1 MQDLELVF
9 IGFGTVG
16 QGFAKLLNRKKKYLE
31 ETHSLRTKVTAIV
44 DEVLGSVIDPSGID
58 LGDIIGRL
66 DRDGRI
72 SGENDVDVVKVIRNS
87 AADVVIE
94 VTFTDIDTGEPATSF
109 IKEAL
114 TSGKHVISTNKGPPA
129 LAMKELEGLAK
140 ENGVY
145 YRYEGTVLSGT
156 PCLNLSSEAMR
167 GVDVRSIRGI
177 LNGTCN
183 YILEEMEKGT
193 SYDRALNT
201 AQELGYAEADPTA
214 DVEGFD
220 AATKIVILANKLMNA
235 NLSVS
240 DVDRSGIVGLTADE
254 INRSDESGLKTKLIA
269 SAHRKNGKVNLQVGV
284 NELTLDDPLASVNGV
299 LNAATFST
307 DSLGDVTIIGPGAG
321 SEATAQALFT
331 DLLAINDKLTNLE
344 V

>member
-1 MQDLELVF
+1 MQELKLAF

-16 QGFAKLLNRKKKYLE
+16 QGFARLLQSKESILIE
-31 ETHSLRTKVTAIV
+31 EH
-44 DEVLGSVIDPSGID
+44 D
-58 LGDIIGRL
+58 L
-66 DRDGRI
+66 
-72 SGENDVDVVKVIRNS
+72 K
-87 AADVVIE
+87 IE
-94 VTFTDIDTGEPATSF
+94 VTTIIDKVMGMVVDPGGVDLANVLARVERDGKISNEMEVDSRQMIKDGNFDVLVEVSFTDIETAEPAISF
-109 IKEAL
+109 IKAAL
-114 TSGKHVISTNKGPPA
+114 QSGKHVISTNKGPPA

-167 GVDVRSIRGI
+167 GVSIHSIRGI

-183 YILEEMEKGT
+183 YILEEMEQGT
-193 SYDRALNT
+193 GYEQALNT

-235 NLSVS
+235 NLRVS
-240 DVDRSGIVGLTADE
+240 DVDRSGIVGLTTDE
-254 INRSDESGLKTKLIA
+254 IKKPDESGFKTKLIA
-269 SAHRKNGKVNLQVGV
+269 SAHRKNEKVNLQVGV
-284 NELTLDDPLASVNGV
+284 NKLTLADPLANVNGV

-307 DSLGDVTIIGPGAG
+307 DTLGDVTVIGPGAG
-321 SEATAQALFT
+321 SKATAQSLFS
-331 DLLAINDKLTNLE
+331 DLLAINDKLTTY
-344 V
+344 